1 MNQPTL
7 QLQRYFFAKV
17 AIEAQPDGRDN
28 PGKVDT
34 ELEVARSKDNPDEF
48 MVVLTVKLVNAE
60 EKHAPYCGE
69 VVVIGYFQLQP
80 GNPKPEASV
89 AKAGAAM
96 LYGAAREM
104 ITNITARGPW
114 PAIQIQIV
122 DFYKQTADQPG
133 PVAADGR

>member
-1 MNQPTL
+1 
-7 QLQRYFFAKV
+7 
-17 AIEAQPDGRDN
+17 
-28 PGKVDT
+28 
-34 ELEVARSKDNPDEF
+34 

-69 VVVIGYFQLQP
+69 VVVIGYFLVQP
-80 GNPKPEASV
+80 GSPKPEVLV
-89 AKAGAAM
+89 AKTGAAM
-96 LYGAAREM
+96 LYGAASEM